1 MAMIP
6 VITGYGSEPVRA
18 DTVQLI
24 GNNFGRVSSVALVDG
39 SGNQYQCDFHVDS
52 GWSIH
57 FTIPRLIP
65 EGSYVPVIG
74 TLDNMASQNLA
85 GPLVLPL
92 LNTTPPLPPPDH
104 EPVPDPA
111 SPDTLI
117 ILKRLRMEI
126 GDFEESFQ
134 ASVQGDGFARRFDLP
149 EEVITPTGLQVTLA
163 LEDDHGYH
171 PPVII
176 PEANYTL
183 EATAGII
190 TMATPPPNDSIL
202 TVTGKH
208 HQFFTDEELILFI
221 RSAALKHTHSAE
233 ELLVY
238 RDANGFKRFLYSNQT
253 VDGVNPVEHHA
264 IALLAAIEALEVI
277 RSDATYDINT
287 VTSDGTSLPREDRFR
302 NLGEL
307 IATKQARYDDLCQ
320 KLGVGLGRIEVFTLR
335 RVSRTTGRLVPVYVS
350 REYDDRRLPP
360 LRVFAPRNL
369 GVTGG
374 GFTKLDPRGYY
385 SSGEGFDDGGQP

>member
-1 MAMIP
+1 MAMTPI
-6 VITGYGSEPVRA
+6 ITGYGSEPVRS
-18 DTVQLI
+18 DTLQLV
-24 GNNFGRVSSVALVDG
+24 GTGFGRVSSVALVNGAGD
-39 SGNQYQCDFHVDS
+39 QYQCDFIVDS
-52 GWSIH
+52 GYSIH
-57 FTIPRLIP
+57 LTIPRLIP
-65 EGSYVPVIG
+65 DGSYIPVIG
-74 TLDNMASQNLA
+74 TLDNIASQNLA
-85 GPLVLPL
+85 GPITLPIL
-92 LNTTPPLPPPDH
+92 DVEVPTRPPGH
-104 EPVPDPA
+104 EPLPDPA
-111 SPDTLI
+111 SAATVLI
-117 ILKRLRMEI
+117 RNRLRMEI

-149 EEVITPTGLQVTLA
+149 EEVITPTGLVVTLA
-163 LEDDHGYH
+163 LEDEHGYH
-171 PPVII
+171 PPTVV
-176 PEANYTL
+176 PETDYEL
-183 EATAGII
+183 EATPGII
-190 TMATPPPNDSIL
+190 TLATPPPNDSIL

-208 HQFFTDEELILFI
+208 HQFFTDEELNLFI

-233 ELLVY
+233 ELTVY
-238 RDANGFKRFLYSNQT
+238 RDINGFKRFLYTDQT
-253 VDGVNPVEHHA
+253 VDGIKPVEHHA

-307 IATKQARYDDLCQ
+307 IATKQARYDDMCT

-369 GVTGG
+369 GVTGS